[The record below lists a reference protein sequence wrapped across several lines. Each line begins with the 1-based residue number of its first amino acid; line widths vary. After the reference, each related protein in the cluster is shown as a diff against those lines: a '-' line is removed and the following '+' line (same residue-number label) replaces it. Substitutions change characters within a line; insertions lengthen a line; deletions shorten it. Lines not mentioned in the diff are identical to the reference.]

1 MTPDPIFRWY
11 PIAVK
16 PLRALT
22 LVILTATGI
31 AAAAAQSA
39 PPAQASPERELLSRV
54 RRLTLEG
61 RRAGEGYWSADGRR
75 LVFQSERE
83 PGNPFYQIYTLTLAT
98 GETMRVSPGY
108 GKTTCA
114 FIHPTTGDVLF
125 ASTHHDPRSRE
136 LQKEEL
142 DFRASG
148 KERRYSWDYD
158 PEMELYVHNAKT
170 GALTRLTNAQG
181 YDAEGSYSPD
191 GRWIVFSSTRQAYGR
206 TLTPAERKQLET
218 DPSFF
223 GEIYI
228 MRSDGTELRRLTTVN
243 GYDGGPF
250 FSPDGTRIVWRRFD
264 EQGLIA
270 DVFTMKLDGTDVR
283 QLTSFGAMSWAPY
296 IHPSGR
302 YLLFASNKL
311 GFENFEVF
319 MVDIDGRKEP
329 IRVTY
334 SDGFDGLPV
343 PSPDGQQLAWTSSR
357 GGGREGQIFLAQW
370 NHDKALALLA
380 AAPERKR

>member
-1 MTPDPIFRWY
+1 M
-11 PIAVK
+11 IA
-16 PLRALT
+16 LRRLAILFALGSSLALAT
-22 LVILTATGI
+22 L
-31 AAAAAQSA
+31 AAQSA
-39 PPAQASPERELLSRV
+39 APASPERELLTRI

-61 RRAGEGYWSADGRR
+61 RRAGEGYWSKDGSR

-83 PGNPFYQIYTLTLAT
+83 PGNPFYQIYALTMAT
-98 GETMRVSPGY
+98 GDIERISPGS

-114 FIHPTTGDVLF
+114 FINPATGDVLF
-125 ASTHHDPRSRE
+125 ASTHHDPRSAA

-158 PEMELYVHNAKT
+158 PEMELYARDAKT
-170 GALTRLTNAQG
+170 RVLKRLTNARG
-181 YDAEGSYSPD
+181 YDAEASYSPD
-191 GRWIVFSSTRQAYGR
+191 GQWIAFSSTRQAYER
-206 TLTPAERKQLET
+206 TISAAEQKQLET

-223 GEIYI
+223 AEIYI
-228 MRSDGTELRRLTTVN
+228 MRADGSSARRLTTVN

-250 FSPDGTRIVWRRFD
+250 FSPDGKRIVWRRFD

-270 DVFTMKLDGTDVR
+270 DVWTMKLDGTDAK
-283 QLTSFGAMSWAPY
+283 QITDFGAMSWAPY

-302 YLLFASNKL
+302 YLLFATNKL
-311 GFENFEVF
+311 GFENFEVY
-319 MVDIDGRKEP
+319 MVDVDGKKEP
-329 IRVTY
+329 VRVTY

-357 GGGREGQIFLAQW
+357 GGGREGQIFLAEW
-370 NHDKALALLA
+370 NHERALALIA

>member
-1 MTPDPIFRWY
+1 
-11 PIAVK
+11 VK
-16 PLRALT
+16 SRPRFPAILGLALASAAT
-22 LVILTATGI
+22 LLS
-31 AAAAAQSA
+31 QSA
-39 PPAQASPERELLSRV
+39 PIPAAQERDLLSRV

-61 RRAGEGYWSADGRR
+61 RRAGEGYWSKDGSR

-83 PGNPFYQIYTLTLAT
+83 PGNPFYQIYAMTLAT
-98 GETMRVSPGY
+98 GDTERISPGI

-114 FIHPTTGDVLF
+114 FFNPSNGDVLF
-125 ASTHHDPRSRE
+125 ASTHHDPKSKQ

-158 PEMELYVHNAKT
+158 PEMELYVRNAKGGT
-170 GALTRLTNAQG
+170 LTRLTNVRG
-181 YDAEGSYSPD
+181 YDAEASYSPD
-191 GRWIVFSSTRQAYGR
+191 GQWIVFTSMRQAYDH
-206 TLTPAERKQLET
+206 TLTAAEQKQLET

-228 MRSDGTELRRLTTVN
+228 MRSDGTGVRRLTNVN

-250 FSPDGTRIVWRRFD
+250 FSPDGTRIIWRRFD

-270 DVFTMKLDGTDVR
+270 DVWTMNPDGSGAKQITH
-283 QLTSFGAMSWAPY
+283 FGAMSWAPY
-296 IHPSGR
+296 IHASGK
-302 YLLFASNKL
+302 YVLFASNKL
-311 GFENFEVF
+311 GFDNFEVF

-329 IRVTY
+329 VRVTY

-343 PSPDGQQLAWTSSR
+343 PSPDGKQLAWTSSR
-357 GGGREGQIFLAQW
+357 AGGREGQIFLASW

-380 AAPERKR
+380 AAPERKP